1 MEKYQLNI
9 SNTLQKLHESQNMPH
24 ILLHGSYLSG
34 KKTILSNFLNKVY
47 DKNMYSS
54 YVYQV
59 DCCHQNGIKFIRDE
73 LKFFGKTQIRS
84 SNIKY
89 KSIILLNADFLTVE
103 AQSSLRRIIEL
114 YSGTTRFFIIT
125 NNKEKLIPPIRS
137 RFCEIYV
144 ARQKITKETNYRL
157 PKSIQNTLLGLYD
170 MSKKE
175 LTNVSELLYNNCFIY
190 NDLIHFL
197 QTNFDYGDEETSKI
211 EDFKYKIT
219 HLKKEIRCDQ
229 FILFYVLYFFRF
241 NLECKI

>member
-9 SNTLQKLHESQNMPH
+9 LNTLQKLHESQNMPH
-24 ILLHGSYLSG
+24 ILLHGPFLSG
-34 KKTILSNFLNKVY
+34 KKSILTKFLNMIY
-47 DKNMYSS
+47 DKNTYSS
-54 YVYQV
+54 YVYKV

-125 NNKEKLIPPIRS
+125 NHKEKLIPPIRS

-144 ARQKITKETNYRL
+144 SRQNK
-157 PKSIQNTLLGLYD
+157 PKDTYNRIPKAISNKLLGLYE
-170 MSKKE
+170 MPKSE
-175 LTNVSELLYNNCFIY
+175 LTDISELLYNNCFLY
-190 NDLIHFL
+190 NDVIHFL
-197 QTNFDYGDEETSKI
+197 EHNFDYSEQETMKI
-211 EDFKYKIT
+211 KQFKYKIT
-219 HLKKEIRCDQ
+219 YLKKEIRCDQ